1 MKELDERGNAD
12 NDKAL
17 KKRLIT
23 YDSKGDIIF
32 IKNLKA
38 DALPNPLLTPP
49 YKIRLNKHGTRGE
62 SQMSSYTHS
71 NAQPTLLP
79 QEEQQSKK
87 KAYIKGEKVALLAHL
102 EGNHIKN
109 EIVPMGSVFNE
120 VEPNEGIKIGEAGKY
135 KYGNMNLSKKNI
147 GQMSL
152 EEYKQQKE
160 FAVI

>member
-62 SQMSSYTHS
+62 SQMS
-71 NAQPTLLP
+71 
-79 QEEQQSKK
+79 
-87 KAYIKGEKVALLAHL
+87 
-102 EGNHIKN
+102 
-109 EIVPMGSVFNE
+109 
-120 VEPNEGIKIGEAGKY
+120 
-135 KYGNMNLSKKNI
+135 
-147 GQMSL
+147 
-152 EEYKQQKE
+152 
-160 FAVI
+160 